1 MCGRYVVISKLKAI
15 QKRFRTKPLPEGMFD
30 PAAFGPNP
38 NVSIGDYAPVITNE
52 FPDQLQLF
60 RFGMTPFWAKKQM
73 YLFNARSEGDHNKA
87 DDPQYRG
94 AMGIINKPAFR
105 HAVRYKRCLVI
116 VDGIIEG
123 SKKDRLNRPY
133 LIYMRDGQRPFAL
146 AGIWDVWTN
155 KETGELIQSFSII
168 TTVAN
173 DLLQKVGHHRS
184 PVILSEQHEQ
194 EWLDGDLPL
203 GEVTDLLQPYPAEEL
218 NAYPISPRI
227 KSPKIKDPFLLEPM
241 GERIYPEYDY
251 ELYQE
256 LKLEGMGMTQ
266 ARKRKNTEAKPKKT
280 KNKEP
285 PDDRQGTLF

>member
-1 MCGRYVVISKLKAI
+1 MCGRYVVISKLKTI

-30 PAAFGPNP
+30 PVAFEPNP
-38 NVSIGDYAPVITNE
+38 NVSIGDYALVITNE

-60 RFGMTPFWAKKQM
+60 KFGMTPFWAKKQM

-94 AMGIINKPAFR
+94 PMGIISKPAFR
-105 HAVRYKRCLVI
+105 SSIRDKRCLVI

-123 SKKDRLNRPY
+123 SKKDRLSRPY
-133 LIYMRDGQRPFAL
+133 LIYMREGKRPFAL

-155 KETGELIQSFSII
+155 KETGELVQSFSII

-194 EWLDGDLPL
+194 EWLNSDLFL
-203 GEVTDLLQPYPAEEL
+203 GEVVDLLQPYPADEM

-227 KSPKIKDPFLLEPM
+227 KSPKNKDPFLLKPM
-241 GERIYPEYDY
+241 GERIYLEYDY
-251 ELYQE
+251 ELYEE
-256 LKLEGMGMTQ
+256 LKLEGMDMTQ
-266 ARKRKNTEAKPKKT
+266 ARQRKKVETSPKKT

-285 PDDRQGTLF
+285 PNDRQGTLF